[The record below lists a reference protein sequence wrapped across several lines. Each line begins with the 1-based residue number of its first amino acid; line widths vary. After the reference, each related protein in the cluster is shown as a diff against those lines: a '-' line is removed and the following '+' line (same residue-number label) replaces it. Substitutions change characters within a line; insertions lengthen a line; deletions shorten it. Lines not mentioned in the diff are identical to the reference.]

1 MAEEDNEFGNVFEE
15 PESELDGPEVPR
27 YGSQE
32 WSEFVLS
39 QLTTEEKDGDG
50 RPKCDGL
57 RRVAHQLFDVVAS
70 RPVNLTTIEQDGKV
84 TDTVVQWEFEF
95 LPRKSYTFHEGVKIP
110 TIKIG
115 AVASANELNVNRPFN
130 KFLPAMADTRAE
142 SRAYKKGLL
151 LNCVTSEEMPEP
163 EEEEVG
169 AVTQPQIKMASIM
182 MTKCGIDREK
192 FLKLHRKDISK
203 AKGPKLLMENFTK
216 AEMTKANTI
225 LSKYQANNTL
235 EIPEEIKL

>member
-1 MAEEDNEFGNVFEE
+1 MVDEDNEFGNVFEE
-15 PESELDGPEVPR
+15 PERELDGPEVPR
-27 YGSQE
+27 YGSAE
-32 WSEFVLS
+32 WSDYVLA
-39 QLTTEEKDGDG
+39 QLTPDEKDGDG

-70 RPVNLTTIEQDGKV
+70 RPYNLKVIEKDGKV
-84 TDTVVQWEFEF
+84 TDTVVQWELEF
-95 LPRKSYTFHEGVKIP
+95 VPRKNFVFHEGLKIP

-115 AVASANELNVNRPFN
+115 AIASANELNVNRPFN
-130 KFLPAMADTRAE
+130 RFLPAMADTRAE

-169 AVTQPQIKMASIM
+169 AVTQPQIKMASII
-182 MTKCGIDREK
+182 MTKCGIDRDK
-192 FLKLHRKDISK
+192 FLKHHRKDISK
-203 AKGPKLLMENFTK
+203 AKGPKLLMENLTK
-216 AEMTKANTI
+216 AEMSKANTI
-225 LSKYQANNTL
+225 LNKYQTNNEL